1 MKKYKWLFA
10 VAVLSGLAYLGY
22 RFYLLPILFPVDT
35 EIRAYVQEN
44 LVPIRTID
52 PKDIDFADLA
62 ALEAAIGD
70 ASVVLL
76 GEQDHGDAP
85 TFLAK
90 TRIIKF
96 LHQRMGFDVLVF
108 ESDFY
113 GLSRSWELVMTGQAK
128 KNTYRHNVYSLW
140 ANCSECAEPFR
151 YIDSNL
157 GSDQELTVA
166 GADPKP
172 DLQFSSENLLAELDG
187 LIEEKQ
193 LMEDREKK
201 QRFLEILEETMMNQ
215 YNSKATTDQKDFFL
229 TTVDE
234 MSEKLE
240 EGSFWHQELKSLQG
254 FVLNAWDPLKSNN
267 HRDSQMA
274 DNMMWLINEFKGR
287 KIIFWGSNSH
297 ILKNYK
303 EAAVYN
309 KYSGVQDTTS
319 MGTAL
324 HRSLK
329 DDLYILGFTSHHGK
343 AGRLYFE
350 KYDLP
355 KPNRRH
361 FENWV
366 HETGVPYA
374 FVNFK
379 GSPFVGDSTRQL
391 FMKTLLHKS
400 SLFNWFNLFDGI
412 FYIEEMYPCS
422 EEKYWWR

>member
-113 GLSRSWELVMTGQAK
+113 GLSRPWELVMTGQAK

-187 LIEEKQ
+187 LIEEK
-193 LMEDREKK
+193 
-201 QRFLEILEETMMNQ
+201 
-215 YNSKATTDQKDFFL
+215 
-229 TTVDE
+229 
-234 MSEKLE
+234 
-240 EGSFWHQELKSLQG
+240 
-254 FVLNAWDPLKSNN
+254 
-267 HRDSQMA
+267 
-274 DNMMWLINEFKGR
+274 
-287 KIIFWGSNSH
+287 
-297 ILKNYK
+297 
-303 EAAVYN
+303 
-309 KYSGVQDTTS
+309 
-319 MGTAL
+319 
-324 HRSLK
+324 
-329 DDLYILGFTSHHGK
+329 
-343 AGRLYFE
+343 
-350 KYDLP
+350 
-355 KPNRRH
+355 
-361 FENWV
+361 
-366 HETGVPYA
+366 
-374 FVNFK
+374 
-379 GSPFVGDSTRQL
+379 
-391 FMKTLLHKS
+391 
-400 SLFNWFNLFDGI
+400 
-412 FYIEEMYPCS
+412 
-422 EEKYWWR
+422 